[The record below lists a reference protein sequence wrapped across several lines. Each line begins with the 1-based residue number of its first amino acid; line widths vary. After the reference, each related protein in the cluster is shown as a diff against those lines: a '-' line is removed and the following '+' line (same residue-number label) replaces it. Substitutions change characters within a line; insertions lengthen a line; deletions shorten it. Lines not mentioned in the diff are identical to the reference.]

1 MKKNILIV
9 DDHPIVSTGLQA
21 LIEHTG
27 EYGKIYVTNN
37 ITSSRLLLRQK
48 DIDIAIIDLELQDAN
63 GMELIKY
70 IHQTHI
76 NTKILVYTMH
86 EELWTIRQLMKE
98 DADAIVMKGDNPQEV
113 LIALRKIEQGK
124 GYFSQQFMRLINNQ
138 DTSEITLSNRE
149 AEVLEH
155 ISNGFI
161 HQRYRPA
168 TQHQQ
173 QHGGVSSSQPDEETL
188 CQQHGT
194 AREESDT
201 VGAQLHKVKL
211 TTTDYH
217 RKDSSSRLFA

>member
-27 EYGKIYVTNN
+27 EYGKIYVANN
-37 ITSSRLLLRQK
+37 IASSRLLLKQE
-48 DIDIAIIDLELQDAN
+48 DIGIAIIDLELQDAN

-76 NTKILVYTMH
+76 STKILVYTMH

-124 GYFSQQFMRLINNQ
+124 GYFSQQFMRLINSQ

-155 ISNGFI
+155 ISNGLSTNDI
-161 HQRYRPA
+161 A
-168 TQHQQ
+168 QQ
-173 QHGGVSSSQPDEETL
+173 LNISNN
-188 CQQHGT
+188 
-194 AREESDT
+194 T
-201 VGAQLHKVKL
+201 VEFHRHNLMKKLSANNMAQLVKKAIQL
-211 TTTDYH
+211 GLNFI
-217 RKDSSSRLFA
+217 K

>member
-37 ITSSRLLLRQK
+37 IASSRLLLKQE

-76 NTKILVYTMH
+76 STKILVYTMH

-124 GYFSQQFMRLINNQ
+124 GYFSQQFMRLINSQ
-138 DTSEITLSNRE
+138 DTSGITLSNRE

-155 ISNGFI
+155 ISNGLSTNDI
-161 HQRYRPA
+161 A
-168 TQHQQ
+168 QQ
-173 QHGGVSSSQPDEETL
+173 LNISNN
-188 CQQHGT
+188 
-194 AREESDT
+194 T
-201 VGAQLHKVKL
+201 VEFHRHNLMKKLSANNMAQLVKKAIQL
-211 TTTDYH
+211 GLNFI
-217 RKDSSSRLFA
+217 K

>member
-27 EYGKIYVTNN
+27 EYGKIYVANN
-37 ITSSRLLLRQK
+37 IASSRLLLRQK

-76 NTKILVYTMH
+76 STKILVYTMH

-124 GYFSQQFMRLINNQ
+124 GYFSQQFMRLINSQ
-138 DTSEITLSNRE
+138 DTSEISLSNRE

-155 ISNGFI
+155 ISNGLSTNDI
-161 HQRYRPA
+161 A
-168 TQHQQ
+168 QQ
-173 QHGGVSSSQPDEETL
+173 LNISNN
-188 CQQHGT
+188 
-194 AREESDT
+194 T
-201 VGAQLHKVKL
+201 VEFHRHNLMKKLSANNMAQLVKKAIQL
-211 TTTDYH
+211 GLNFI
-217 RKDSSSRLFA
+217 K